1 MENVTSGETEAMR
14 SAPPP
19 GTENPECAGIGTAQT
34 NQPEVEART
43 DPENAGAHSE
53 RQKPSRPDSAESESS
68 QPRPSDPEQSSPT
81 GPGPSSKTEPDG
93 KIKGGFRFVAGM
105 LLLSPLAAGESF
117 DVYTA
122 LVEELYKAVKPQGI
136 FDYVRLADIGHALW
150 EEKRYRQQLVALPK
164 ATRFKALV
172 ALVLQFSPNYQL
184 KASEIALDYYGAD
197 EERYARAE
205 RLLRRYGITDDAIT
219 AQAHEMHT
227 QTIGALERM
236 VGHRQN
242 VRNRAIKE
250 VQRDQ
255 RKAEKKRTKSKRE
268 DGAGGATH

>member
-1 MENVTSGETEAMR
+1 MENVTSRETEAMR

-19 GTENPECAGIGTAQT
+19 GTENPVEGVGTKTTQT
-34 NQPEVEART
+34 NQGKIEAT
-43 DPENAGAHSE
+43 TEPENAGGHSE
-53 RQKPSRPDSAESESS
+53 RQKPGRPDSAESETS
-68 QPRPSDPEQSSPT
+68 QPRANGPEQASPS
-81 GPGPSSKTEPDG
+81 GPTSKTEPDG
-93 KIKGGFRFVAGM
+93 KIKRDFRFVTGM
-105 LLLSPLAAGESF
+105 LLLSPLAAGESL

-122 LVEELYKAVKPQGI
+122 LVEELYRAVKPQGI

-172 ALVLQFSPNYQL
+172 ALVIEVSPDYQI
-184 KASEIALDYYGAD
+184 KASEIALDYFGAD
-197 EERYARAE
+197 EERYAGAE

-219 AQAHEMHT
+219 AQAHEMHG

-242 VRNRAIKE
+242 LRNRAIKE

-255 RKAEKKRTKSKRE
+255 RKAEKKRTKPKRE

>member
-1 MENVTSGETEAMR
+1 MENVTSRETEAMR

-19 GTENPECAGIGTAQT
+19 PEENPECARYETAQA

-43 DPENAGAHSE
+43 EPENAGGHSE
-53 RQKPSRPDSAESESS
+53 CQKPGRRDSAEPESS
-68 QPRPSDPEQSSPT
+68 QPRPSGPEEASPT
-81 GPGPSSKTEPDG
+81 GPGPASKTEPDG
-93 KIKGGFRFVAGM
+93 KIKRDFRFVTGM
-105 LLLSPLAAGESF
+105 LLLSPLAAGESL

-122 LVEELYKAVKPQGI
+122 LVEELYKAVEPQTI

-172 ALVLQFSPNYQL
+172 ALVLQVSPNFQI
-184 KASEIALDYYGAD
+184 KASEIALDYFGAD

-219 AQAHEMHT
+219 AQAHEMHA

-242 VRNRAIKE
+242 VRNRTIKE

-255 RKAEKKRTKSKRE
+255 RKAEE
-268 DGAGGATH
+268 ENQI

>member
-1 MENVTSGETEAMR
+1 MENVTSRETEAVR

-19 GTENPECAGIGTAQT
+19 PEENPGGSAGIEMAQA
-34 NQPEVEART
+34 NQPEIEAT
-43 DPENAGAHSE
+43 TEPGNTGAHSE
-53 RQKPSRPDSAESESS
+53 RQKPGRPDSAESS
-68 QPRPSDPEQSSPT
+68 QPRPNGPERASPS
-81 GPGPSSKTEPDG
+81 GPGPTSRTEPDR
-93 KIKGGFRFVAGM
+93 KIKRDFRFVAGM
-105 LLLSPLAAGESF
+105 LVRSPLAAGENP
-117 DVYTA
+117 DDYAA
-122 LVEELYKAVKPQGI
+122 LMEELYKAVEPQGI
-136 FDYVRLADIGHALW
+136 FDYVRLSDIGHALW

-172 ALVLQFSPNYQL
+172 ALVIKVSPNYQI
-184 KASEIALDYYGAD
+184 KASEIALDYFGAD
-197 EERYARAE
+197 EERYAGAE

-219 AQAHEMHT
+219 AQAQEMHG

-242 VRNRAIKE
+242 LRNRAIKE

-255 RKAEKKRTKSKRE
+255 RKAEKKRTKSKHE